1 MISFTEIYD
10 RFINLVDDPQLNR
23 AYVENPI
30 QFKKLA
36 YNFLINGL
44 SNFTSP
50 PQVSDLLAE
59 QENPDGNL
67 EIFDGNGTNEYQL
80 DMVIPDGVDVMLFIA
95 EKPDKDGYVK
105 NGKAYFSRSVS
116 KGVKCAVEWYSA
128 GAFTADLGKTSGG
141 MKTAALYKRVVEILA
156 RCMVIGWADKEQNF
170 MLDIRN
176 LLNDTDFK
184 LHSPANSLK
193 SKMDWVNSLRF
204 EIYTLQTKLDWDL
217 RNITISY
224 YNY

>member
-1 MISFTEIYD
+1 MISYGEIYD
-10 RFINLVDDPQLNR
+10 RFVNLVDDPQLNR

-30 QFKKLA
+30 QFKKIA
-36 YNFLINGL
+36 YNFLENGL

-50 PQVSDLLAE
+50 PQICGLLA
-59 QENPDGNL
+59 QQQHPDGSL
-67 EIFDGNGTNEYQL
+67 EIFDG
-80 DMVIPDGVDVMLFIA
+80 DGGETYTITMKVPEGAEFMGFIA
-95 EKPDKDGYVK
+95 GKPDYNAVVE
-105 NGKAYFSRSVS
+105 NNQIIFSRPIS
-116 KGVKCAVEWYSA
+116 KGVKCAVEWYTS
-128 GAFTADLGKTSGG
+128 GAFTADLKYASGE
-141 MKTAALYKRVVEILA
+141 MSTLSMRQRVVEILA
-156 RCMVIGWADKEQNF
+156 RCMVIAWADKEQNF

-193 SKMDWVNSLRF
+193 SKREWVNDLRF

-217 RNITISY
+217 RNITKSH